1 MDTLALSLILAGK
14 FLLRSLKYEV
24 GFLFFVDVLYQVKE
38 VPLYS
43 YFGVFFNHEWV
54 SDFVKFSSPFIDIIM
69 HFFFFSLLIRLITL
83 IDF

>member
-43 YFGVFFNHEWV
+43 YFGVFFIMNGCRTLSNSLLHLLILLCI
-54 SDFVKFSSPFIDIIM
+54 FSS
-69 HFFFFSLLIRLITL
+69 LAY
-83 IDF
+83 

>member
-14 FLLRSLKYEV
+14 FLLRSLKYED

-43 YFGVFFNHEWV
+43 YFGVFIMNACP
-54 SDFVKFSSPFIDIIM
+54 DFVKFSSPFIDIIM